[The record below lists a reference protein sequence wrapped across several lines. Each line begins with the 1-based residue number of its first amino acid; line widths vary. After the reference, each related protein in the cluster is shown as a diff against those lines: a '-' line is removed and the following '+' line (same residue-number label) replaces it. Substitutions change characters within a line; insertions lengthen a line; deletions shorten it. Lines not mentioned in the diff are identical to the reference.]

1 LLDVGTSNA
10 LVLYNESVKSC
21 LQQET
26 TTHTPMNIVEF
37 KIKLVED
44 LVGRSI
50 DNPFDGKGG
59 GGEQHTPVHI
69 EGGQRSWSAYCA
81 LMSRTRRT
89 RIQCAG
95 CGVPLCSIGN
105 GRVGDDFFT
114 LAHETEDRQE
124 MVCRKYDKMKKKV
137 TR

>member
-26 TTHTPMNIVEF
+26 TTHTPLNIVEF
-37 KIKLVED
+37 KMKLVEH
-44 LVGRSI
+44 LTGRSI
-50 DNPFDGKGG
+50 DNLFDGEGG
-59 GGEQHTPVHI
+59 EGEQHTPVHI
-69 EGGQRSWSAYCA
+69 EGGQQSQCAYCA

-105 GRVGDDFFT
+105 GRVGDDCFT
-114 LAHETEDRQE
+114 LAHETEDR
-124 MVCRKYDKMKKKV
+124 RDMKKKV

>member
-1 LLDVGTSNA
+1 LLVVGTSNA

-26 TTHTPMNIVEF
+26 TTHTPVNIVEF

-50 DNPFDGKGG
+50 DNLFDSEGG
-59 GGEQHTPVHI
+59 GGEQHTPVRI
-69 EGGQRSWSAYCA
+69 EGGQRSWCAYCA
-81 LMSRTRRT
+81 LISRTRRT

-95 CGVPLCSIGN
+95 CDVPLCSIGN
-105 GRVGDDFFT
+105 GRVGDDCFT
-114 LAHETEDRQE
+114 LAHENKDRRE
-124 MVCRKYDKMKKKV
+124 MVCRKYDEI

>member
-1 LLDVGTSNA
+1 
-10 LVLYNESVKSC
+10 
-21 LQQET
+21 
-26 TTHTPMNIVEF
+26 MNIVEF
-37 KIKLVED
+37 KMKLVED

-50 DNPFDGKGG
+50 DNLFDGKGG

-69 EGGQRSWSAYCA
+69 KGGQRSRCAYCA

-105 GRVGDDFFT
+105 GRVGDDCFT
-114 LAHETEDRQE
+114 LAHETEDWRE
-124 MVCRKYDKMKKKV
+124 MVYRKYDEMKKKV

>member
-1 LLDVGTSNA
+1 
-10 LVLYNESVKSC
+10 VKSC

-37 KIKLVED
+37 KMKLVED

-50 DNPFDGKGG
+50 DNLFDGKGG
-59 GGEQHTPVHI
+59 GGKQHTPVHI
-69 EGGQRSWSAYCA
+69 EGGQRARCAYCV

-105 GRVGDDFFT
+105 GRIGDNCFT
-114 LAHETEDRQE
+114 LAHETEDRWE